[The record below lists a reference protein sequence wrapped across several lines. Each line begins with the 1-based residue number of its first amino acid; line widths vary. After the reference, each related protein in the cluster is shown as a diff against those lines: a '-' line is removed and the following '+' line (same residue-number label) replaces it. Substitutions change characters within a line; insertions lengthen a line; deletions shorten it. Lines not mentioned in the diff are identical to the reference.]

1 MADRAKGGR
10 GDGGAAR
17 GDAGAARPDA
27 GGDPPRQR
35 ESAPRAVAARVLARV
50 WGSDAFAS
58 AALDAELRRAPAM
71 DPRDVGLAT
80 ELVYGVLR
88 AQGALE
94 VRIAEFAA
102 KGRWTAD
109 PLVRAHVLMGAYS
122 LCFLDRVPPFAA
134 VSEAVDGAQAAGG
147 PRVGAFANAVLRKL
161 ATAVEAGGRP
171 PLAGAVVA
179 SAPGWLRGALRRS
192 LGRAAAEAFLSA
204 GPVPPPTGLCLA
216 PGEDR
221 DAWLEA
227 LRAAAPSASFEAG
240 RVSPRAIV
248 ARGAGDLRR
257 LPGFGAAWIG
267 QEEGA
272 QALAL
277 ALGARPGERVLDACA
292 GRGNKSWLLSRA
304 VLPGG
309 AVDAAD
315 LYPAKLSQLRAAL
328 SAPPASSESAG
339 AEGAEGAGAEAGDA
353 LAGDALAG
361 DALAGGA
368 LAGAGGGGLARAA
381 AFVRETYAVDWTVG
395 AGDVPEGYDR
405 VLVDAPC
412 SGVGTLRRR
421 PEITLRREAD
431 DLPRLADLQVAIARR
446 AATRARDG
454 GRLVFAVCS
463 VLREECEAVAARL
476 AATAEDDLGVRLEPA
491 PFDAEIA
498 RELAAGSDAFRLLP
512 HVHGTD
518 GYFAAM
524 FVVRR

>member
-1 MADRAKGGR
+1 MADRAKGDGR
-10 GDGGAAR
+10 DGRDAASGAP
-17 GDAGAARPDA
+17 RP
-27 GGDPPRQR
+27 R
-35 ESAPRAVAARVLARV
+35 ESAPRGESASRAVAARVLARV

-58 AALDAELRRAPAM
+58 SALDAELRRAQAL
-71 DPRDVGLAT
+71 DPRDAGLAT

-88 AQGALE
+88 AQAALE
-94 VRIAEFAA
+94 ARIAEFAA
-102 KGRWTAD
+102 KGRWTTD

-122 LCFLDRVPPFAA
+122 LCFLDRVPAFAA

-161 ATAVEAGGRP
+161 AAAVESSGRP

-216 PGEDR
+216 HGEDR

-227 LRAAAPSASFEAG
+227 LRGAAPAGSFEAG

-257 LPGFGAAWIG
+257 LPGFGVAWIG

-277 ALGARPGERVLDACA
+277 ALGALPGERVLDACA

-315 LYPAKLSQLRAAL
+315 LYPAKLSQLREAL

-339 AEGAEGAGAEAGDA
+339 AEG
-353 LAGDALAG
+353 G

-368 LAGAGGGGLARAA
+368 LAGDALSGEAPAGGALAGAGGGRAA

-421 PEITLRREAD
+421 PEIALRRDAD

-476 AATAEDDLGVRLEPA
+476 AAPAEDDLGVRLEPA

-498 RELAAGSDAFRLLP
+498 RELSGGGDAFRLLP

-524 FVVRR
+524 FIVRR

>member
-1 MADRAKGGR
+1 MADRTK
-10 GDGGAAR
+10 GDGG
-17 GDAGAARPDA
+17 GAAPRPK
-27 GGDPPRQR
+27 
-35 ESAPRAVAARVLARV
+35 ESAPRAKESAPRAIAARVLARV
-50 WGSDAFAS
+50 WAADAFAS
-58 AALDAELRRAPAM
+58 AALDAELRRAPAL

-88 AQGALE
+88 AQVALE
-94 VRIAEFAA
+94 ARIAEFAA
-102 KGRWTAD
+102 KSRWTTD

-122 LCFLDRVPPFAA
+122 LCFLDRVPSFAA

-147 PRVGAFANAVLRKL
+147 PRVGAFANAVLRRL
-161 ATAVEAGGRP
+161 AAAMEAGRP

-179 SAPGWLRGALRRS
+179 SAPGWLRGSLRRS

-221 DAWLEA
+221 DAWLET
-227 LRAAAPSASFEAG
+227 LRGAAPAASFEPG
-240 RVSPRAIV
+240 RVSPTAIV
-248 ARGAGDLRR
+248 ARGAGDVRR

-292 GRGNKSWLLSRA
+292 GRGNKSWILSRA

-315 LYPAKLSQLRAAL
+315 LYPAKLSQLRATL
-328 SAPPASSESAG
+328 SAPPASSEDAEG
-339 AEGAEGAGAEAGDA
+339 AGAEGAGAEGAGVEGAGAEGAGAEVGDA
-353 LAGDALAG
+353 QARDAQA
-361 DALAGGA
+361 AAR
-368 LAGAGGGGLARAA
+368 GGLERAA
-381 AFVRETYAVDWTVG
+381 AFVREIYAVDWTVG

-421 PEITLRREAD
+421 PEIALRRDAD

-476 AATAEDDLGVRLEPA
+476 ADPAEDDLGVRLEPA

-498 RELAAGSDAFRLLP
+498 RELAGGGDAFRLLP

-524 FVVRR
+524 FIVRR

>member
-10 GDGGAAR
+10 GGAG
-17 GDAGAARPDA
+17 GDAGGAGGDAGTARPDA
-27 GGDPPRQR
+27 GAPPRQR

-58 AALDAELRRAPAM
+58 AALDAELRRAPAL

-94 VRIAEFAA
+94 ARIAELAA

-147 PRVGAFANAVLRKL
+147 PRVGAFANAVLRKV
-161 ATAVEAGGRP
+161 AAAVEAGGRP

-221 DAWLEA
+221 DAWLDA

-272 QALAL
+272 QALAF

-328 SAPPASSESAG
+328 SAPPASSEGAG
-339 AEGAEGAGAEAGDA
+339 AEGGD
-353 LAGDALAG
+353 
-361 DALAGGA
+361 A

-421 PEITLRREAD
+421 PEIALRREAD

-476 AATAEDDLGVRLEPA
+476 AAPAEDDLGVRLEPA

-498 RELAAGSDAFRLLP
+498 RELAAGGDAFRLLP

>member
-1 MADRAKGGR
+1 MADRTR
-10 GDGGAAR
+10 GDGG
-17 GDAGAARPDA
+17 GAARAPQGPA
-27 GGDPPRQR
+27 GPRR
-35 ESAPRAVAARVLARV
+35 PGEGGARAVAARVLARV

-58 AALDAELRRAPAM
+58 AALDAELRRAPAL

-88 AQGALE
+88 AQAALE
-94 VRIAEFAA
+94 GRIAELAA
-102 KGRWTAD
+102 KGGWATD

-122 LCFLDRVPPFAA
+122 LCFLDRIPAFAA
-134 VSEAVDGAQAAGG
+134 VSEAVAGARAAGG

-161 ATAVEAGGRP
+161 AAAVEGGARP
-171 PLAGAVVA
+171 PLEAAVVA

-204 GPVPPPTGLCLA
+204 GPVPPPSGLCLA

-221 DAWLEA
+221 DAWLSA
-227 LRAAAPSASFEAG
+227 LRGAAPAATFEAG

-292 GRGNKSWLLSRA
+292 GRGTKSWLLSRA

-315 LYPAKLSQLRAAL
+315 LYPAKLSQLRSTL
-328 SAPPASSESAG
+328 GAPPASSESAS
-339 AEGAEGAGAEAGDA
+339 AEGSGAPGGGARGGA
-353 LAGDALAG
+353 
-361 DALAGGA
+361 AGGA
-368 LAGAGGGGLARAA
+368 TGSDARAA
-381 AFVRETYAVDWTVG
+381 ALVRATYAVDWTVG

-421 PEITLRREAD
+421 PELALRREAD
-431 DLPRLADLQVAIARR
+431 DLGRLADLQVAIVRR

-463 VLREECEAVAARL
+463 VLREECEAVVARL
-476 AATAEDDLGVRLEPA
+476 AAPAEDDLGVRLSPA

-498 RELAAGSDAFRLLP
+498 RELSGGGEAFRLLP

>member
-10 GDGGAAR
+10 RGGA
-17 GDAGAARPDA
+17 GGA
-27 GGDPPRQR
+27 GGAGGGAGGASGGAPRPR

-58 AALDAELRRAPAM
+58 AALDAELRRAPAL
-71 DPRDVGLAT
+71 DPRDVGLTT

-94 VRIAEFAA
+94 ARIAELAA
-102 KGRWTAD
+102 KGRWTTD

-134 VSEAVDGAQAAGG
+134 VSEAVDGAQSAGG
-147 PRVGAFANAVLRKL
+147 PRVGAFANAVLRRL
-161 ATAVEAGGRP
+161 AAAVESGGRP
-171 PLAGAVVA
+171 PLADAVVT

-227 LRAAAPSASFEAG
+227 LRAAAPSAIFEAG
-240 RVSPRAIV
+240 HVSPRAIV

-272 QALAL
+272 QALAI

-328 SAPPASSESAG
+328 SAPPASSEG
-339 AEGAEGAGAEAGDA
+339 
-353 LAGDALAG
+353 
-361 DALAGGA
+361 
-368 LAGAGGGGLARAA
+368 AGAGGGALPGDAQAGDAQAGDAQAGDAQAGGALGRAA

-421 PEITLRREAD
+421 PEIALRREAD

-476 AATAEDDLGVRLEPA
+476 AAPADDDLGVRLEPA
-491 PFDAEIA
+491 PFDAELA
-498 RELAAGSDAFRLLP
+498 RELAAGGDAFRLLP